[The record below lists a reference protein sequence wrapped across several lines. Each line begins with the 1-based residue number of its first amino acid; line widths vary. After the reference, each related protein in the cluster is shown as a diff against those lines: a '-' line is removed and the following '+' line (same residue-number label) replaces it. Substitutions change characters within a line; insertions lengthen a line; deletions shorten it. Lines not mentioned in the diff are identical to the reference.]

1 MKIPTWFSY
10 SFKKPFK
17 TQKPGSLDF
26 SRFPGKKPPVFREK
40 SSKYGWCPSGAN
52 DVTRTHDLL
61 ITNQLLYRLSYISLS
76 LWSAWIS
83 PERELFYHSFLLPST
98 GYFQFPQAV
107 FIRRFLYNT
116 ICILQEVLQN
126 FSLPF
131 ALFSE
136 RSLECIGFC
145 QENLLGF
152 TQEISTISVIIFCWL
167 PLSPSPPPRFSFT

>member
-1 MKIPTWFSY
+1 MQISVSDFHTLITTFFILNQKVYFVNRKAWNPWDKGLTLWFL
-10 SFKKPFK
+10 FC
-17 TQKPGSLDF
+17 
-26 SRFPGKKPPVFREK
+26 FPH
-40 SSKYGWCPSGAN
+40 
-52 DVTRTHDLL
+52 TL

-107 FIRRFLYNT
+107 YIRRFLYNT

-136 RSLECIGFC
+136 HSLECIGFC

-167 PLSPSPPPRFSFT
+167 PVSPSRPPRFSFT